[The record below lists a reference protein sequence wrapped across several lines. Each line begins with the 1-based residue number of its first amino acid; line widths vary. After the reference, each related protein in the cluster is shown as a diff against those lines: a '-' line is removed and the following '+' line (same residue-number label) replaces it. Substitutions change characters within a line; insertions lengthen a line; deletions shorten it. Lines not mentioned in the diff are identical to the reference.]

1 MEAGNK
7 VEELLQKPEQDQ
19 ELLDMQRR
27 KSRPKVVFE
36 EYLVDGAEESSDG
49 DAVDLDSAEIKVE
62 QKEEAIAKQSGSDA
76 PPKLAKL
83 KTHIEI
89 EDFALLTDEKA
100 KHVGLAE
107 ISPLERHF
115 SSDTHSPASS
125 SADEKK

>member
-1 MEAGNK
+1 MEANK
-7 VEELLQKPEQDQ
+7 VEQQLLQKPEQDQ
-19 ELLDMQRR
+19 ELLEMQRR
-27 KSRPKVVFE
+27 KSRPKVVVE
-36 EYLVDGAEESSDG
+36 EYLVEGAEESSG
-49 DAVDLDSAEIKVE
+49 DEQDVESAEIKVE
-62 QKEEAIAKQSGSDA
+62 QKEASISQQSGADA

-89 EDFALLTDEKA
+89 DDFAQLTDDKA